1 MRLPLRNEL
10 QELLKQSVG
19 HCISLFMPTYR
30 TSTVDRRQGP
40 RQLTNILENARE
52 QLVARG
58 LRRADAET
66 LLSHAWQLTKETT
79 YWHNGLA
86 DGLAVFISNGLFR
99 EYKVPLALDEKL
111 YVDNRFHITPLLP
124 LYSGDTRFYIL
135 CLSQKEV
142 RLFEGTRHDIHELE
156 PKGVPANLV
165 DALTRVENGGTRP
178 GQLHNDRFDQLGQ
191 GAGLEHVN
199 HRLTRFFREVDTNLM
214 HLIGGDSAPMV
225 LAGVERNVGLYRQTS
240 AYKKILDGF
249 IEENPQLDNPKNL
262 HAEALAIVEPY
273 FRETERVARQQFE
286 KFGGTARVS
295 TDPCEIVTAAENG
308 RIDTLFLSPGHEVWG
323 RFDSAQNATELHD
336 RRQDGDT
343 ELASLA
349 AEQTF
354 LNGGAVFYCNKD
366 QTPRKTPMAA
376 LLRY

>member
-10 QELLKQSVG
+10 QELLKQSTG
-19 HCISLFMPTYR
+19 HCVSLFMPTYR

-40 RQLTNILENARE
+40 RQLTNLLESARE
-52 QLVARG
+52 QLIAHG
-58 LRRADAET
+58 LRRPDSEAMLAPACR
-66 LLSHAWQLTKETT
+66 LSDDMT

-86 DGLAVFISNGLFR
+86 DGLAVFISNGIFR
-99 EYKVPLALDEKL
+99 EYKVPLPLDEKL

-135 CLSQKEV
+135 CLSQKQV

-165 DALTRVENGGTRP
+165 DALTRVENGGVRP

-199 HRLTRFFREVDTNLM
+199 HRLVRYFREIDTNLL
-214 HLIGGDSAPMV
+214 HLIGDDSAPMV
-225 LAGVERNVGLYRQTS
+225 LAGVERNAGLYRQVS
-240 AYKKILDGF
+240 SYKKILDGF
-249 IEENPQLDNPKNL
+249 IEENPQLDNPQHL
-262 HAEALAIVEPY
+262 HAAALAIVDPY
-273 FRETERVARQQFE
+273 FRETERVAHQQFE
-286 KFGGTARVS
+286 KLGGTSRVS
-295 TDPCEIVTAAENG
+295 TDPGEIVTAAENG

-323 RFDSAQNATELHD
+323 RFDSTQNATELHNQ
-336 RRQDGDT
+336 RQDGDS

-354 LNGGAVFYCNKD
+354 LNGGAVFFCNQKE
-366 QTPRKTPMAA
+366 TPRKTPMAA